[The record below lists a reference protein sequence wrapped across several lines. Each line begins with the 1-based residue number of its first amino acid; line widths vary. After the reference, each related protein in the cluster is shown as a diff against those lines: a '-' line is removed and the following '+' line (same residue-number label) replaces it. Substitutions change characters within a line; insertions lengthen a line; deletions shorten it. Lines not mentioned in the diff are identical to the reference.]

1 MAIYLGSIP
10 INESRLGSIIV
21 TDFQQAFDSDA
32 QAFINATGISGN
44 NAIAI
49 NNLVV
54 SLKSNDLWNGF
65 DAIYPMVGGTSTTCK
80 FNLKNAQDT
89 NAAYRLNFVGGWT
102 FDSTGALPNGSTA
115 YADTFYNLQTNLTTS
130 NGSLSYYSIT
140 NNTTSAG
147 DIGANSGGNRDSFIR
162 CYGPGGRAYF
172 PWGGGD
178 PNVGGFSTQ
187 GFFIT
192 NAITSTTVDGWRNG
206 TRIVTNGTT
215 ANNGLP
221 NFNVYIGAINFDGTA
236 GDFTNRG
243 CSFATIGDSIASGKE
258 TTFSTIVNNFQI
270 GLGRYSY

>member
-44 NAIAI
+44 NAIQI
-49 NNLVV
+49 NNLVI
-54 SLKSNDLWNGF
+54 SLKNNDLWNTF

-89 NAAYRLNFVGGWT
+89 NAAFRLNFVGGWT
-102 FDSTGALPNGSTA
+102 FSSSGAQPNGSTA
-115 YADTFYNLQTNLTTS
+115 YADTFYNLNTNLTTS
-130 NGSLSYYSIT
+130 NGSLSYYSFTDNAGAIAAEIGAI
-140 NNTTSAG
+140 TTS
-147 DIGANSGGNRDSFIR
+147 NDSFIR
-162 CYGPGGRAYF
+162 VLLNNGRQYYS
-172 PWGGGD
+172 WGGGD
-178 PNVGGFSTQ
+178 PNTFTYTSQ
-187 GFFIT
+187 GFFVL
-192 NAITSTTVDGWRNG
+192 NARTSTTVDGWRNG
-206 TRIVTNGTT
+206 TRILTNGAT

-221 NFNVYIGAINFDGTA
+221 NINAYIGAINANGSA
-236 GDFTNRG
+236 SDFSNRG

-258 TTFSTIVNNFQI
+258 ATFSTIVNNFQI